1 MPTWRELPGP
11 ARAVGAAIGRSVD
24 LATAAD
30 RESYQQGIAEMAALP
45 TEQTGLVLA
54 AVVRMLLEEQHG
66 GGLDGDDI
74 REVLVR
80 CRADTGSWLPPT
92 SVSSTVLIAVLSSAL
107 SIHEAGVTYTELL
120 APEARETEWVD
131 PEGGGASAAAV
142 GGAGPP
148 SAAEYAWHAPLLIA
162 SLLRAG
168 RGRLDRCLD
177 AAFAEVA
184 RSETMEMP

>member
-1 MPTWRELPGP
+1 M
-11 ARAVGAAIGRSVD
+11 
-24 LATAAD
+24 ATAAD
-30 RESYQQGIAEMAALP
+30 RETYQQSIAELAALP
-45 TEQTGLVLA
+45 AEQTGLVLA

-80 CRADTGSWLPPT
+80 CRADAGSWLPAT

-107 SIHEAGVTYTELL
+107 GIHEAGVTYTELL
-120 APEARETEWVD
+120 PPEATEVEWVD
-131 PEGGGASAAAV
+131 PEGSGGPAAAV
-142 GGAGPP
+142 DGARPP

-184 RSETMEMP
+184 RAETMEMP